1 MGNSHK
7 GWAIYNFRNK
17 KQRLQGKYLS
27 MHRLLLPAKESFKGR
42 SGQYFLGNNPL
53 RRTQPFGCLELFS
66 IKIPNLPHRVI
77 SVFWAFKQI
86 SSPTKVIITDNPKKL
101 EKTLSTSQHMM
112 RELFIPLGGSGNWCH
127 MSGAD
132 TPSAINSGPPCQRYF
147 HTSWNISVLDFHIRR
162 SVLWLTF
169 LVNTVQYFVNIFVF
183 FSKVCVQNDGNLLKT
198 D

>member
-66 IKIPNLPHRVI
+66 FKIPNLPHRVI
-77 SVFWAFKQI
+77 TVFWAF
-86 SSPTKVIITDNPKKL
+86 TEVFITDYPKKTR
-101 EKTLSTSQHMM
+101 ENFVNESTHEV

-147 HTSWNISVLDFHIRR
+147 HTSWNISVLDFHIQR

-169 LVNTVQYFVNIFVF
+169 LVNTVQYFVNIFLF